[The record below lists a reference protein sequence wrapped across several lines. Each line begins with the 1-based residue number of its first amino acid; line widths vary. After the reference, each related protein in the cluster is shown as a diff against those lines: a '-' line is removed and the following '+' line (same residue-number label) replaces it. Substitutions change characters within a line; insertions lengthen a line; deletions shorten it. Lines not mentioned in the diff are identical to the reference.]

1 MSLPVTEPQVSPSC
15 ATFWVRNGAWLAAAL
30 GALCYV
36 NTLGGG
42 FVYDDLA
49 VVYDNPRIR
58 SLTDP
63 DIWRR
68 DWWQPASP
76 DQEVLRRH
84 RDRLY
89 RPLTLW
95 TMAANYAVGDL
106 RPFGYHLANVALH
119 VAACVLVWRLGQR
132 LFGDPAVATVGALL
146 FAVHPVHAEAVAGIV
161 GRAEILAALF
171 MLLGLLALVPAIRAP
186 SAIRARSAIRAP
198 SAIRARS
205 ASEGNSLAPGLT
217 WKRVLLAATA
227 FLAALFSKE
236 TAICYLPVALLVMHA
251 TRQRWPAARPRAWWA
266 LVTGVLAVPLLIY
279 LAARWYALD
288 GHLMREFA
296 PGPLENPLAWVGLP
310 QRWLHAFTVVGHYV
324 RLMLVPGRLSC
335 DYGLA
340 VVDAERGPELLTF
353 VGILAAAVTIWALCG
368 YFRTSTLRR
377 QLALL
382 SAIFVASYALLSN
395 TVILIGVAVGERLM
409 YWPSIAVLL
418 ALALVLVH
426 LWRRCSGWQA
436 ISPGIRRMLPYLGAA
451 LFVALGARTVVR
463 NADWSSNLELFA
475 RDAAS
480 FPESAKLHIAV
491 AREIL
496 QELER
501 TPERRP
507 QEPDLQIV
515 RAHLRKALAIYPRSA
530 TSLEL
535 LGRERAL
542 AGDRQGAISYFEA
555 ATQLQPLAGFSQEIL
570 AKLRD
575 ECGAAEAALAELGRQ
590 TTTRPADADLRRD
603 YGVAL
608 LRAGRYQEALPE
620 LQEAVRLNPQ
630 DGAALAS
637 LGEAYAVMDQRDKA
651 IEALQAAAQ
660 RTPGEWQIHANLA
673 KLLAEEGDKAAAL
686 RHAEQAARLAPDQ
699 LEARLNLA
707 EALALNERRAEA
719 LALLRQTRKD
729 MPPDNR
735 LRPAIDARI
744 RDLQRSLP

>member
-1 MSLPVTEPQVSPSC
+1 MSRPVSEPQVSPGC
-15 ATFWVRNGAWLAAAL
+15 ATFWVRNGAWLAAVA
-30 GALCYV
+30 GAICFI
-36 NTLGGG
+36 NTLSGG

-68 DWWQPASP
+68 DWWQPATP

-95 TMAANYAVGDL
+95 TMAVNYAVGDL

-119 VAACVLVWRLGQR
+119 VTVCVLVWHLAQR
-132 LFGDPAVATVGALL
+132 LFADKAVATVGALL

-171 MLLGLLALVPAIRAP
+171 MLLGLLALLPPIRAP
-186 SAIRARSAIRAP
+186 SENRAP
-198 SAIRARS
+198 SAVQARRAIRARS
-205 ASEGNSLAPGLT
+205 ASEGNNLVVGLT

-236 TAICYLPVALLVMHA
+236 TAICYLPVALLVMYA
-251 TRQRWPAARPRAWWA
+251 TRERWPAGRPRAWV

-279 LAARWYALD
+279 LTARWYALD

-296 PGPLENPLAWVGLP
+296 PGLLENPLAWVGLP
-310 QRWLHAFTVVGHYV
+310 QRWLHAFTVAGHYV

-409 YWPSIAVLL
+409 YWPSIAVVL

-426 LWRRCSGWQA
+426 LWGRCSEWQA
-436 ISPGIRRMLPYLGAA
+436 ISPGIRRMMPYLGAA
-451 LFVALGARTVVR
+451 LLVSLGARTVVR
-463 NADWSSNLELFA
+463 NSDWSSNLELFG
-475 RDAAS
+475 RDVAS

-491 AREIL
+491 SREIL

-507 QEPDLQIV
+507 QEPALQVV

-575 ECGAAEAALAELGRQ
+575 ECGAAEAALTEMGRQ

-620 LQEAVRLNPQ
+620 LREAVRLSPQ

-637 LGEAYAVMDQRDKA
+637 LGEAYAVMDERDKA

-660 RTPGEWQIHANLA
+660 QNPREWQVHANLA
-673 KLLAEEGDKAAAL
+673 KLLAEAGDKAGAL

>member
-1 MSLPVTEPQVSPSC
+1 M
-15 ATFWVRNGAWLAAAL
+15 
-30 GALCYV
+30 
-36 NTLGGG
+36 
-42 FVYDDLA
+42 
-49 VVYDNPRIR
+49 
-58 SLTDP
+58 
-63 DIWRR
+63 
-68 DWWQPASP
+68 
-76 DQEVLRRH
+76 
-84 RDRLY
+84 
-89 RPLTLW
+89 
-95 TMAANYAVGDL
+95 
-106 RPFGYHLANVALH
+106 
-119 VAACVLVWRLGQR
+119 
-132 LFGDPAVATVGALL
+132 GALL

-426 LWRRCSGWQA
+426 LWRRYRDGRPSRPA
-436 ISPGIRRMLPYLGAA
+436 FAA
-451 LFVALGARTVVR
+451 CCRIWGGVFVALERAVVR
-463 NADWSSNLELFA
+463 M
-475 RDAAS
+475 
-480 FPESAKLHIAV
+480 P
-491 AREIL
+491 
-496 QELER
+496 
-501 TPERRP
+501 T
-507 QEPDLQIV
+507 
-515 RAHLRKALAIYPRSA
+515 
-530 TSLEL
+530 
-535 LGRERAL
+535 
-542 AGDRQGAISYFEA
+542 
-555 ATQLQPLAGFSQEIL
+555 
-570 AKLRD
+570 
-575 ECGAAEAALAELGRQ
+575 GRQ
-590 TTTRPADADLRRD
+590 TWNCSHGTRPASRIRQAASRWLGKFYRSWNAHRAAPRERTCKSSAIF
-603 YGVAL
+603 GKPRPSIRGL
-608 LRAGRYQEALPE
+608 LRA
-620 LQEAVRLNPQ
+620 
-630 DGAALAS
+630 
-637 LGEAYAVMDQRDKA
+637 
-651 IEALQAAAQ
+651 
-660 RTPGEWQIHANLA
+660 
-673 KLLAEEGDKAAAL
+673 
-686 RHAEQAARLAPDQ
+686 
-699 LEARLNLA
+699 
-707 EALALNERRAEA
+707 
-719 LALLRQTRKD
+719 
-729 MPPDNR
+729 
-735 LRPAIDARI
+735 
-744 RDLQRSLP
+744 